1 MGWNEIN
8 GEYTDAVKQGL
19 SDYQERLLLV
29 AAFAADQQV
38 TEIAQIARGQAS
50 AVKALLKMVEAQE
63 KALQSLSV
71 KPEIDKKSLQP

>member
-1 MGWNEIN
+1 MGWSEIN

-71 KPEIDKKSLQP
+71 KPEIDKKPLQP